1 MAKNELAAA
10 AAPGA
15 EGAPT
20 SPAAGEAPPRHR
32 PTRKPFGSMDQKLAW
47 PPIKGFHLHWFNDIP
62 GRLDR
67 AKEAGYE
74 HVKNADGENATRIV
88 GVASEGGGLRAY
100 LMKIPQEWYD
110 EDMKLEQ
117 KRIDELD
124 SDLQRGRVAGEGLT
138 KHDTAEK
145 FYVGKEGIKITTG
158 AGRPRA

>member
-1 MAKNELAAA
+1 MAKNDLAAA
-10 AAPGA
+10 GAPGA
-15 EGAPT
+15 NETAGA
-20 SPAAGEAPPRHR
+20 EAPPRHR

-47 PPIKGFHLHWFNDIP
+47 PPIKGHHLHWFNDIP

-74 HVKNADGENATRIV
+74 HVKDADGKTVSRIV
-88 GVASEGGGLRAY
+88 GSASEGGGLRAY

-124 SDLQRGRVAGEGLT
+124 GDLRRGRVAGEGLNQ
-138 KHDTAEK
+138 KHDGAEK
-145 FYVGKEGIKITTG
+145 FYVGKQGIVISSG
-158 AGRPRA
+158 AGRTRV